1 MITDTLIEVEL
12 EGGVRGVQGPQGEQG
27 IQGIQGPVGEDG
39 PIGPQGPQGPAGT
52 TPDFEIGTIAYGLD
66 AEASITGTLENPEL
80 NLILPKGDKG
90 DTGISPTASFSKS
103 DGVGTIT
110 INDIGGTKTAQVLDG
125 VVEYT
130 AGDGIKIEDDVIS
143 TTDYEYV
150 HGPKETNV
158 LITEQEE
165 INLSNTMIKDYKL
178 LGNTYQEHYEAS
190 KNAFN
195 SKISNTVD
203 GLTIEETP
211 EGYIHIYGKA
221 TRDGFIYLTDNMNCA
236 DYFDIETRY
245 LIKFELLENN
255 SEVTDAYKSFMIGTS
270 GDGISG
276 SWSFT
281 RDGSWSRLTPY
292 DNDEPYFRYTVARNY
307 SAIYNKEVD
316 FTFRIM
322 LCKAS
327 EGQLAWQR
335 YTGLADA
342 PNPMCPVDIKRA
354 IGEQEITVTNTN
366 VTPWKQQTFTIDLG
380 ETELCKLGDYQDRI
394 FYDGGVWFLEKQIGK
409 VVLNGSETWYSIQM
423 TNVYGYY
430 TVIGAKPNTSATT
443 LTNCF
448 TNYFSEVT
456 PSQNWA
462 TTSGNTN
469 FVILNNS
476 GYLRFTKGETSNEL
490 ATFKTWLGT
499 NNVTIYYV
507 LANAEITEI
516 TDTTLLDSLNEM
528 LGETLLE
535 GANVISISS
544 IPSQSTDYDENYI
557 NAELELNVYNGNI
570 NGKYQYALDKFNEA
584 LGE

>member
-80 NLILPKGDKG
+80 NLTLPKGDKG

-150 HGPKETNV
+150 HGPKETNA
-158 LITEQEE
+158 LITDQEE
-165 INLSNTMIKDYKL
+165 INLSNAIVKDYKL
-178 LGNTYQEHYEAS
+178 LGNTYQQHYRAS

-221 TRDGFIYLTDNMNCA
+221 TRGGFIYLTDNMNCA
-236 DYFDIETRY
+236 DYFDIETTY

-255 SEVTDAYKSFMIGTS
+255 SEVPNAYKNFMIGTS

-276 SWSFT
+276 SWSF
-281 RDGSWSRLTPY
+281 DKEGSWTRLTPY
-292 DNDEPYFRYTVARNY
+292 DNDEPYFRYCIAPSST
-307 SAIYNKEVD
+307 AIYNKEVD

-342 PNPMCPVDIKRA
+342 PNPLCPVDIERA
-354 IGEQEITVTNTN
+354 IGEQEIVVTNTN
-366 VTPWKQQTFTIDLG
+366 VTSSEEQVFTIDLG
-380 ETELCKLGDYQDRI
+380 NTELCKLGDYQDRI

-409 VVLNGSETWYSIQM
+409 VVLNGSETWA
-423 TNVYGYY
+423 NDGG
-430 TVIGAKPNTSATT
+430 TVG
-443 LTNCF
+443 
-448 TNYFSEVT
+448 TNYRHNITVANLHISTPLGTTGNSLSDYFKSSVVGFSN
-456 PSQNWA
+456 QKW
-462 TTSGNTN
+462 GN
-469 FVILNNS
+469 F
-476 GYLRFTKGETSNEL
+476 YLSPTWLVVLDQDAKYSSV
-490 ATFKTWLGT
+490 ADFKTWLST
-499 NNVTIYYV
+499 HNTTIYYV
-507 LANAEITEI
+507 LANAETTEI

-535 GANVISISS
+535 GANAIFISS
-544 IPSQSTDYDENYI
+544 IPSQSTDYDENCI